1 MDTPRTMTSKIEP
14 ETHPHSSAYA
24 CGSLQNN
31 GTLHASQKHTEACV
45 LLANHALCKD
55 AITPKATATRMQ
67 PPRTAQRD
75 VVVCCGVIVR
85 FFLSAFYRGEPNSTE
100 LGKKI
105 IKIARCNPDPDPSSK
120 GGKHVGFILRSKRR
134 GSVRIDQAVWGKVS
148 CEGTEGVGKLKQ
160 AIEVD
165 TLTWNF

>member
-1 MDTPRTMTSKIEP
+1 MVFALLLEGHSMDTPRTMTSKIEP

-85 FFLSAFYRGEPNSTE
+85 FFLSALYRGEPNSTE
-100 LGKKI
+100 LGKKNH
-105 IKIARCNPDPDPSSK
+105 KNCTMQSRSRSLRQGREACRFYFTLQKTRKCTYRP
-120 GGKHVGFILRSKRR
+120 GRLGK
-134 GSVRIDQAVWGKVS
+134 
-148 CEGTEGVGKLKQ
+148 GKL
-160 AIEVD
+160 
-165 TLTWNF
+165 